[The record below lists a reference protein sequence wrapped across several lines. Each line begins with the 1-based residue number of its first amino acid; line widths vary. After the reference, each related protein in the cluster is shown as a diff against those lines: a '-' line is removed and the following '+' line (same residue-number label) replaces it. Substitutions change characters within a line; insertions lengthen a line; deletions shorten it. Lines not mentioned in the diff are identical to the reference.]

1 MLSHSEIADSNV
13 HIYDTKGL
21 IIIIIIIILSS
32 RYCLHVSDFKTAL
45 AVGLLPQTIFF

>member
-21 IIIIIIIILSS
+21 IIIIIIILSS